1 MRINNK
7 SRRGKKRPQRTD
19 IVYNGV
25 ELGLVSSG
33 EEDVESS
40 SSKLDRKLASDAVR
54 CARDDYSNDEEQS
67 VTEDTPRHAKKSVQ
81 NRSGNDKSEEKRWS
95 GMRVEKGVPAI
106 THLPMRPSLLQT
118 C

>member
-1 MRINNK
+1 MRDK
-7 SRRGKKRPQRTD
+7 TTKVEGGKKRPRRTD

-40 SSKLDRKLASDAVR
+40 SSKLDRKLPSDAVR

-67 VTEDTPRHAKKSVQ
+67 QKTRHVMQKSQSKTDPAMIRAKKKVEW
-81 NRSGNDKSEEKRWS
+81 NA
-95 GMRVEKGVPAI
+95 VEKGVPGI

-118 C
+118 S

>member
-1 MRINNK
+1 MRDNNK
-7 SRRGKKRPQRTD
+7 SRRGEKRPRRTD

-40 SSKLDRKLASDAVR
+40 SSKLDRKLPSDAVR

-67 VTEDTPRHAKKSVQ
+67 QKTRHVMQKSQSKTDPAMIRAKK
-81 NRSGNDKSEEKRWS
+81 K
-95 GMRVEKGVPAI
+95 VEWNAG
-106 THLPMRPSLLQT
+106 
-118 C
+118 